1 MFINHL
7 KENSGALMFRT
18 ALVLLLS
25 LFVVGL
31 VPGLL
36 NIGTSQ
42 AQAHDGR
49 DDWGHHRWHHKPD
62 ACAQTTNAALTA
74 CQFAVQ
80 EDYNLALGNCANVA
94 KSEQD
99 DCKAEAKGEFESALE
114 ECTGQFDAR
123 QEVCGELGGGPYDP
137 VIDPDNFVS
146 KPKLLTGNEYFPLT
160 RGSKYT
166 YQSKDSEGNIQTIVV
181 KVKGTT
187 TINGVLC
194 RIVTD
199 KVYDGEGTD
208 GDLVEDT
215 IDWFAQD
222 NDGNIWYFGETTI
235 AYTYDDYGNPIAS
248 TEGSWMAGMD
258 QAKPGIIMYAV
269 PEDHLNELYRQEFLL
284 GTAEDLGKVIGTV
297 DTLVGLL
304 PADVSLPD
312 GVAGP
317 YLHTQD
323 STPLDVPAVIEDK
336 YYAPGVGLVLT
347 VEPEAKEVLTEIEPP
362 SAPHSAVESGRR
374 S

>member
-1 MFINHL
+1 MFFNHL
-7 KENSGALMFRT
+7 KENSGALIFRA

-36 NIGTSQ
+36 NISTSQ

-49 DDWGHHRWHHKPD
+49 DGWGHHRRHHKPD
-62 ACAQTTNAALTA
+62 ACAQTTKAALTA
-74 CQFAVQ
+74 CQFAAQ

-94 KSEQD
+94 KSEQAG
-99 DCKAEAKGEFESALE
+99 CEADAKEEFESALE
-114 ECTGQFDAR
+114 ECNEQFDAR
-123 QEVCGELGGGPYDP
+123 QEVCRELGGGPYDP
-137 VIDPDNFVS
+137 DLDPANFVS
-146 KPKLLTGNEYFPLT
+146 IPTGNDYFPLT
-160 RGSKYT
+160 PRTYT
-166 YQSKDSEGNIQTIVV
+166 YKSKGEDDQGNIVILQTIVV
-181 KVKGTT
+181 TVKGDDQIT
-187 TINGVLC
+187 TIDGIKC
-194 RIVTD
+194 RTVTD
-199 KVYDGEGTD
+199 KVYDGDGTD

-222 NDGNIWYFGETTI
+222 NDGNVWYFGETTI
-235 AYTYDDYGNPIAS
+235 AYEYDENGNPTAS
-248 TEGSWMAGMD
+248 TEGSWMAGVD
-258 QAKPGIIMYAV
+258 EAKPGIIMFAV

-304 PADVSLPD
+304 PSGVSLPD
-312 GVAGP
+312 GVIGP

-362 SAPHSAVESGRR
+362 LSTP
-374 S
+374 